1 MSIFFDIFEKYGWIG
16 IIGLFVCMIIF
27 ILLRK
32 FGNKLNTEISTGLE
46 KIGTD
51 LTNQMSKQNE
61 QLISTIVTQQD
72 KLVDYLINKENKDN
86 ENHNNMLEARMISA
100 SEINDQLKD
109 IMNIHNAQ
117 RAFILEFHNTSQNFS
132 GIPFAKYSCNY
143 EWFDKGLIPLSNRCM
158 GIAFSS
164 IAKVVTDV
172 IKSPTQQVIYNDM
185 EKFEEENPVLMS
197 IIKNDNTKSIVYTGM
212 YNKNNLIMG
221 LLVLEYQN
229 EVKMDNINLHQLHI
243 QTAELTSVLNIR
255 YKYTK

>member
-46 KIGTD
+46 IIGTD

-117 RAFILEFHNTSQNFS
+117 RAFILEFHNT
-132 GIPFAKYSCNY
+132 I
-143 EWFDKGLIPLSNRCM
+143 
-158 GIAFSS
+158 
-164 IAKVVTDV
+164 
-172 IKSPTQQVIYNDM
+172 IKSLYGD
-185 EKFEEENPVLMS
+185 S
-197 IIKNDNTKSIVYTGM
+197 I
-212 YNKNNLIMG
+212 
-221 LLVLEYQN
+221 
-229 EVKMDNINLHQLHI
+229 
-243 QTAELTSVLNIR
+243 
-255 YKYTK
+255 

>member
-1 MSIFFDIFEKYGWIG
+1 MSVFFDIFEKYGWIG
-16 IIGLFVCMIIF
+16 IVGLFVCMIIF

-51 LTNQMSKQNE
+51 LTTQMSKQND
-61 QLISTIVTQQD
+61 QLITTMISQQD
-72 KLVDYLINKENKDN
+72 KLVDYLVNKENKDN

-100 SEINDQLKD
+100 SEINYQLKD

-117 RAFILEFHNTSQNFS
+117 RAFIVEFHNTSQNFS

-158 GIAFSS
+158 GLAFSS
-164 IAKVVTDV
+164 IANIVTDV
-172 IKSPTQQVIYNDM
+172 IKSPTQQVIYTDM
-185 EKFEEENPVLMS
+185 EKFEEENPVLMA
-197 IIKNDNTKSIVYTGM
+197 IMKDDNTKSIVYTGM

-221 LLVLEYQN
+221 LLVLEYQK
-229 EVKMDNINLHQLHI
+229 EVVMDNINLHQLHI

>member
-1 MSIFFDIFEKYGWIG
+1 
-16 IIGLFVCMIIF
+16 
-27 ILLRK
+27 
-32 FGNKLNTEISTGLE
+32 
-46 KIGTD
+46 
-51 LTNQMSKQNE
+51 
-61 QLISTIVTQQD
+61 
-72 KLVDYLINKENKDN
+72 
-86 ENHNNMLEARMISA
+86 
-100 SEINDQLKD
+100 
-109 IMNIHNAQ
+109 
-117 RAFILEFHNTSQNFS
+117 
-132 GIPFAKYSCNY
+132 
-143 EWFDKGLIPLSNRCM
+143 M

-229 EVKMDNINLHQLHI
+229 EVEMDNINLHQLHI

>member
-1 MSIFFDIFEKYGWIG
+1 
-16 IIGLFVCMIIF
+16 
-27 ILLRK
+27 
-32 FGNKLNTEISTGLE
+32 
-46 KIGTD
+46 
-51 LTNQMSKQNE
+51 
-61 QLISTIVTQQD
+61 
-72 KLVDYLINKENKDN
+72 
-86 ENHNNMLEARMISA
+86 
-100 SEINDQLKD
+100 
-109 IMNIHNAQ
+109 
-117 RAFILEFHNTSQNFS
+117 
-132 GIPFAKYSCNY
+132 
-143 EWFDKGLIPLSNRCM
+143 M